1 MLSCSK
7 SSSSFDLDIGK
18 FMKVFNWLKK
28 LWEKIREVD
37 SIIRQINR

>member
-1 MLSCSK
+1 MLPCSK
-7 SSSSFDLDIGK
+7 DSSSFDLDVSE